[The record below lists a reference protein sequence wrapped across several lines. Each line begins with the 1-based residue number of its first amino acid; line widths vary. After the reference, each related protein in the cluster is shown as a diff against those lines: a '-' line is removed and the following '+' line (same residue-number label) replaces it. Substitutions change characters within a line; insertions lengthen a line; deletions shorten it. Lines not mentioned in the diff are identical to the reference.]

1 MYYYG
6 NPPSSPSPSKE
17 AFKRQKIQAL
27 KKARVALVK
36 TRDENRLS
44 LHETALKDVI
54 DRQLE
59 AKLKDLMEKMP
70 KPVPPEPTETEE
82 PHAPVIIIKKKHKA
96 PQVIEVSE
104 TESSEEPVYVAKPKT
119 KPQPARRPPPKKTT
133 SRPPSRKEA
142 DVTYTEAPP
151 PQQRDMNSDLFNS
164 IFGR

>member
-1 MYYYG
+1 MET
-6 NPPSSPSPSKE
+6 PAPAKKPLSDK
-17 AFKRQKIQAL
+17 KIQAL

-36 TRDENRLS
+36 TRDENRLN

-70 KPVPPEPTETEE
+70 KPAPPEPTETEE

-104 TESSEEPVYVAKPKT
+104 TESSEEPVYKAKAKPV
-119 KPQPARRPPPKKTT
+119 QHARRPPPKKTAP
-133 SRPPSRKEA
+133 RPPRKEA
-142 DVTYTEAPP
+142 EVTYTEAPP
-151 PQQRDMNSDLFNS
+151 QQPQRDINSELFNS

>member
-1 MYYYG
+1 MET
-6 NPPSSPSPSKE
+6 PQAPQAPAKKPLSDK
-17 AFKRQKIQAL
+17 KIQAL

-36 TRDENRLS
+36 TRDENRLN

-70 KPVPPEPTETEE
+70 KPTPAEPTETEE

-104 TESSEEPVYVAKPKT
+104 TESSQEPVYVAKAKPKQV
-119 KPQPARRPPPKKTT
+119 QPTRRPPPKKTAP
-133 SRPPSRKEA
+133 RPAPRKEA
-142 DVTYTEAPP
+142 EVTYTEAPP
-151 PQQRDMNSDLFNS
+151 ERDMNSELFNS

>member
-1 MYYYG
+1 MET
-6 NPPSSPSPSKE
+6 PAPAKKPLSDK
-17 AFKRQKIQAL
+17 KIQAL

-36 TRDENRLS
+36 TRDENRLN

-70 KPVPPEPTETEE
+70 KPAPPEPTETEE

-104 TESSEEPVYVAKPKT
+104 TESSEEPVYKAKAKPV
-119 KPQPARRPPPKKTT
+119 QHARRPPPKKTAP
-133 SRPPSRKEA
+133 RPPRKEA
-142 DVTYTEAPP
+142 EVTYTEAPP
-151 PQQRDMNSDLFNS
+151 QQPHRDINSELFNS

>member
-1 MYYYG
+1 M
-6 NPPSSPSPSKE
+6 E
-17 AFKRQKIQAL
+17 APQTPQAPAKKPLSDKKIQAL

-36 TRDENRLS
+36 TRDENRLN

-70 KPVPPEPTETEE
+70 KPTQPEQTETEE
-82 PHAPVIIIKKKHKA
+82 THAPVIIIKKKHKA

-104 TESSEEPVYVAKPKT
+104 TESSQEPVYVAKAKPKHVPT
-119 KPQPARRPPPKKTT
+119 RRPPPKKTAP
-133 SRPPSRKEA
+133 RPTPRKE

-151 PQQRDMNSDLFNS
+151 ERDMNSELFNS